1 MDKLTGNVELLVKG
15 SSNDVEVV
23 QVQRCD
29 THFPLHTLP
38 VGIPP
43 ILPTPREQL
52 EEFLTLSDDGDIL
65 NLDNVQKFQHRI
77 PQEERLYYMEE
88 MPVQTDFVVERDIA
102 TGKPIAL
109 SEEFLESTGH
119 TALNSLSLSRKP
131 GDPSVG
137 IKGSSVNFPFWPGS
151 LDEPEH
157 KSKYIPTDTVNFE
170 ENLQTIP
177 PGFENGMEFKKKTI
191 SPLKFDIADIL
202 GKEYKIRGR
211 KKGDG
216 DDSRGGN
223 NKEVEI
229 DDDDTEDD
237 SNDNGE
243 GGEDDDDDETSD
255 EFEFGDVIKLET
267 VEEAKFKKQIIGNEY
282 VQVLSI
288 KEKMPPFEELLPDAA
303 YKWSFEPDVF
313 QKQAI
318 LCLERGD
325 SVFVCAHTSAG
336 KTAVAEYAIALARK
350 HMTKAIYTSPI
361 KALSN
366 QKFRDFKE
374 TFVDVGL
381 ITGDVQIN
389 QEASCLIMTTEI
401 LRSMLYNGSDV
412 IRDLEWVIFDEVHY
426 INDADRGVVWEEVI
440 IMLPAHVNVV
450 LLSATIPKAEEFAEW
465 VARNK
470 KRKVYVVCTL
480 QRPVPLEHYLYTG
493 SSVKNTNELF
503 LILKGSKF
511 EKSGYTKACDAKKE
525 SSKTKKPVN
534 ERGVWLSVIEMLK
547 KKEKL
552 PAICFTFSKR
562 RIDENAQ
569 HLKSVDLN
577 TATEK
582 NEIYTFFQQS
592 TSKLKRSDQGLPQV
606 MLMRDILMRGIGIHH
621 SGILPILKE
630 VVEMLFAM
638 GLVKVLFATE
648 TFAMGV
654 NMPARTVVFDSCR
667 KHDGKKFRD
676 LLPSEYIQM
685 AGRAG
690 RRGKDTT
697 GTVIVLCKTEVAELS
712 DLHRMM
718 TGPPTQL
725 QSQFTVTYSMI
736 LNLLRV
742 KDIRVTDMMRRSFS
756 EFGSRRQTDNLE
768 KKLIELEKKRESL
781 PEILDFGGD
790 LEAYYDTNERY
801 LENRTMALE
810 ASLGSLTAQKLFI
823 PGRLV
828 ITNSGLAAVLKTDFN
843 DKSFQAFLLV
853 ERNESKEN
861 IKYPQPTILPLKLK
875 KVINPKCFTSKLKF
889 ENICYLLNKVIKVNG
904 DRIIED
910 EKKRAIPRFQNDPP
924 GQSTVTAM
932 KELIS
937 YLEENYENPITL
949 DYKDFK
955 LKGVTEVDIC
965 QRAKD
970 LEDILSTY
978 CCVHS
983 ANFEENFDAIRER
996 KIMEKEYESIRHL
1009 LSDESLQL
1017 LPEYRQ
1023 KLQVLRHLGYIDED
1037 DIVQLKG
1044 RVACEM
1050 SQAELILT
1058 ELVFENAL
1066 NSLEPEEIAAI
1077 LSSIVFEQSR
1087 ASEAKLNNSL
1097 LAAKREFERVASK
1110 VDDVQKQFLRREG
1123 PEEFLSKF
1131 NFQLMEVV
1139 YEWARGTSFKE
1150 ITKLTDVQEGIIVR
1164 CIQRLDEVIRD
1175 VRNAARMIGDP
1186 LMFKKME
1193 EASTKIKRDIVFA
1206 ASLYTQ

>member
-1 MDKLTGNVELLVKG
+1 MI
-15 SSNDVEVV
+15 
-23 QVQRCD
+23 
-29 THFPLHTLP
+29 F
-38 VGIPP
+38 
-43 ILPTPREQL
+43 
-52 EEFLTLSDDGDIL
+52 
-65 NLDNVQKFQHRI
+65 HRFEHRK
-77 PQEERLYYMEE
+77 PKEERLYYMEE
-88 MPVQTDFVVERDIA
+88 MPVQTDFVVERDIG
-102 TGKPIAL
+102 TGKQTGL
-109 SEEFLESTGH
+109 SEEFLESSGD
-119 TALNSLSLSRKP
+119 TALNSLSLTRKP
-131 GDPSVG
+131 GDPSLG
-137 IKGSSVNFPFWPGS
+137 IKGSSVNYPFWPGS
-151 LDEPEH
+151 LDKSEK
-157 KSKYIPTDTVNFE
+157 KSKSSANAFDLDVK
-170 ENLQTIP
+170 LLKIP
-177 PGFENGMEFKKKTI
+177 PGFETGVEFKEKKI
-191 SPLKFDIADIL
+191 PQIKFSVSDIL
-202 GKEYKIRGR
+202 GTEWKM
-211 KKGDG
+211 KKRNKGEGDG
-216 DDSRGGN
+216 QDF
-223 NKEVEI
+223 
-229 DDDDTEDD
+229 
-237 SNDNGE
+237 
-243 GGEDDDDDETSD
+243 DDEESSNKGNSTGEADD
-255 EFEFGDVIKLET
+255 EFDLGDIIKLET
-267 VEEAKFKKQIIGNEY
+267 KEEAKIREMITGNEH

-288 KEKMPPFEELLPDAA
+288 KEKLPKFDELLPDAA
-303 YKWSFEPDVF
+303 YRWSFEPDVF

-493 SSVKNTNELF
+493 SSVKNTNDLF
-503 LILKGSKF
+503 LIQNGSKF

-525 SSKTKKPVN
+525 SSKAKKPVN

-552 PAICFTFSKR
+552 PAICFTFSKK

-577 TATEK
+577 TAMEK
-582 NEIYTFFQQS
+582 NDIYTFFQQS
-592 TSKLKRSDQGLPQV
+592 ISKLKRSDQGLPQV

-697 GTVIVLCKTEVAELS
+697 GTVIVLCKSEVPELA

-756 EFGSRRQTDNLE
+756 EFGSRRQMDDLE
-768 KKLIELEKKRESL
+768 KKLTELEKQRTL
-781 PEILDFGGD
+781 MPDTVNFGGD
-790 LEAYYDTNERY
+790 LDAYYDTNDQY
-801 LENRTMALE
+801 LESRSQAIE
-810 ASLGSLTAQKLFI
+810 ACLSSLAAQKLFI
-823 PGRLV
+823 PGRL
-828 ITNSGLAAVLKTDFN
+828 IIIESGLAVVLKTDFN
-843 DKSFQAFLLV
+843 DKSFQAFSLV
-853 ERNESKEN
+853 DRNENMKTIEQ
-861 IKYPQPTILPLKLK
+861 PQPVFFPLKLEK
-875 KVINPKCFTSKLKF
+875 ITNSKCFITKLRF
-889 ENICYLLNKVIKVNG
+889 RDIFYLLNKVIKING
-904 DRIIED
+904 DRIIDD
-910 EKKRAIPRFQNDPP
+910 EKKRSIPRFKNDPP
-924 GQSTVTAM
+924 GQSTVCAM
-932 KELIS
+932 QELIKFH
-937 YLEENYENPITL
+937 EENYESLVVL
-949 DYKDFK
+949 DYRDFK
-955 LKGVTEVDIC
+955 LKSVDEVDIC

-970 LEDILSTY
+970 LEDILATY
-978 CCVHS
+978 YCTKC
-983 ANFEENFDAIRER
+983 ANFQENFDAIRKR
-996 KIMEKEYESIRHL
+996 KKLDKEYESIRHL

-1023 KLQVLRHLGYIDED
+1023 KLKVLRHLGYIDDD

-1066 NSLEPEEIAAI
+1066 NSLEPEEIAAV

-1087 ASEAKLNNSL
+1087 ASDPDLNNSL
-1097 LAAKREFERVASK
+1097 IAAKKEFEKVALK
-1110 VDDVQKQFLRREG
+1110 VDEVQKQFLRREG
-1123 PEEFLSKF
+1123 PEEFLTKF

-1193 EASTKIKRDIVFA
+1193 ETSAKIKRDIVFA